1 MSFMAYIL
9 FLLIVSL
16 ISSAIILLIVDII
29 TGTIIPPIGYLYIVI
44 AFYCRSLMVLS
55 KKQFD
60 KVIKG
65 D

>member
-1 MSFMAYIL
+1 MISYIL
-9 FLLIVSL
+9 FLLITSLVS
-16 ISSAIILLIVDII
+16 SVLIVLVVDIV
-29 TGTIIPPIGYLYIVI
+29 TGTIVPPIGYLYIVI

-65 D
+65 E

>member
-1 MSFMAYIL
+1 MISYIL

-16 ISSAIILLIVDII
+16 VSSVIIVLVVVIV
-29 TGTIIPPIGYLYIVI
+29 TGTIVPPIGYLYIVI

-60 KVIKG
+60 EVIKG
-65 D
+65 E

>member
-1 MSFMAYIL
+1 MISYIL

-16 ISSAIILLIVDII
+16 VSSVIIVLVVDIV
-29 TGTIIPPIGYLYIVI
+29 TGTIVPPIGYLYIVI

-60 KVIKG
+60 EVIKG
-65 D
+65 E

>member
-1 MSFMAYIL
+1 MMAYIL

-16 ISSAIILLIVDII
+16 ISSVIILLIVDIV

-60 KVIKG
+60 EVIKG
-65 D
+65 E

>member
-1 MSFMAYIL
+1 MIAYIL

-16 ISSAIILLIVDII
+16 VSSVIILLVVDIM

-60 KVIKG
+60 EVIKG
-65 D
+65 E